1 MDLTPAIEARPVLS
15 LPESSR
21 SIAYLLQALYDGTS
35 FLTYDGPGFAI
46 VASLLRVLTTYKVH
60 RIRHDILRVLSTS
73 WPTSLTQWDSRECS
87 LTTPDGIYSPCPSLP
102 HPVEVIKLARDI
114 DAPFLLPS
122 AMYDL
127 SRSAP
132 SEAATGIFNAQLG
145 DYIRLDETD
154 LLCVLRGR
162 EHAARYFST
171 FIVNELEGR
180 TPSAWC
186 LRRNDPN
193 PLAKRACQIAFEA
206 ITFELLRDINGI
218 ISHRT
223 SDPLYAMSDAEAMQT
238 RESVPEDSPST
249 MRTCEICRA
258 EFSSAVLAAKEDF
271 WRKLPLWFGV
281 DVPKWG

>member
-1 MDLTPAIEARPVLS
+1 
-15 LPESSR
+15 
-21 SIAYLLQALYDGTS
+21 
-35 FLTYDGPGFAI
+35 
-46 VASLLRVLTTYKVH
+46 
-60 RIRHDILRVLSTS
+60 
-73 WPTSLTQWDSRECS
+73 
-87 LTTPDGIYSPCPSLP
+87 
-102 HPVEVIKLARDI
+102 
-114 DAPFLLPS
+114 
-122 AMYDL
+122 MYDL

-132 SEAATGIFNAQLG
+132 SEAATGVFNAQLG
-145 DYIRLDETD
+145 DYIRLDESD

-238 RESVPEDSPST
+238 REGVPEDSTPT